1 MISRNTLCGPILP
14 KIKKMEELLIFDQNH
29 GLTPLQKC
37 NFFLNF
43 LLLLPVV
50 YEGVSFFPISTKIK
64 TWKIANFWPKQ
75 WTKKIPVFRLLPVTV
90 FTVFKGVFLSK
101 VLWNKFSLPILPK
114 IKRMEQLLIFD
125 QDHGLSPFEK
135 SQFFDFF

>member
-50 YEGVSFFPISTKIK
+50 YEGVSFCLEYRKTHISSLFPLK
-64 TWKIANFWPKQ
+64 
-75 WTKKIPVFRLLPVTV
+75 
-90 FTVFKGVFLSK
+90 
-101 VLWNKFSLPILPK
+101 
-114 IKRMEQLLIFD
+114 
-125 QDHGLSPFEK
+125 
-135 SQFFDFF
+135 